1 MKKQLLA
8 LAGAAAL
15 GVGAI
20 AGNTAPSVN
29 VDPTAR
35 AGYVIA
41 GYMGGGPY
49 IEVPLTGS
57 GSAAGGMI
65 GRRVGNWV
73 GEKVGGYVARPVAA
87 AAGTAARAAFAR
99 SGMLMGARFGMAI
112 GALGGPVGAI
122 VGVGIGGL

>member
-41 GYMGGGPY
+41 GYMGGGPA
-49 IEVPLTGS
+49 IEVTLTGS
-57 GSAAGGMI
+57 GGTAGSII

-99 SGMLMGARFGMAI
+99 GGMLMGARLGMAI
-112 GALGGPVGAI
+112 GAFGGPVGAI
-122 VGVGIGGL
+122 VGTGIGAL